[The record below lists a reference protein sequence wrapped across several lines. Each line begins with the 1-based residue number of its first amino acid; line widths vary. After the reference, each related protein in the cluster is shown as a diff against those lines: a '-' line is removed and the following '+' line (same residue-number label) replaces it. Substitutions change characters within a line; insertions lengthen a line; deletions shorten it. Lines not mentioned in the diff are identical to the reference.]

1 MRAGIMSKSLSRKS
15 AVVCQVENAF
25 VVSLQWRCS
34 LDTTGKGI
42 IIICA
47 GNAWG
52 SKKSD
57 THVKSMEGGVFFLP
71 FQNQK
76 HKRKS
81 VKLLL
86 NSVFISSTSG

>member
-1 MRAGIMSKSLSRKS
+1 MSKSLSRKS

-57 THVKSMEGGVFFLP
+57 THVKSMEGGVSFFCLSKTK
-71 FQNQK
+71 N
-76 HKRKS
+76 
-81 VKLLL
+81 
-86 NSVFISSTSG
+86 TSAKV